1 MASRKFEPDDM
12 KKEEWPEYRRS
23 PNDTTIRGREG
34 EKKPKLNKQI
44 KKKKKSRKYT
54 LWANRHVYNTG

>member
-44 KKKKKSRKYT
+44 KKKKIQKI
-54 LWANRHVYNTG
+54 HVMGK